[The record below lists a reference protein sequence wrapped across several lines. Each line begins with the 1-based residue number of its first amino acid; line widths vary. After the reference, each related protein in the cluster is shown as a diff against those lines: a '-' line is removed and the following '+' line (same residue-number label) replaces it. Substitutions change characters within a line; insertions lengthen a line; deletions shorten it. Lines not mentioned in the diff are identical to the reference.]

1 MVNKETPPLFFEQK
15 FYNSLTSD
23 EWNELNKISIEYE
36 QDKIKIKNCII
47 FTEYYEK
54 IKKFVNSKI
63 SKNSSLEF
71 QKISNELLK
80 LYHNYNIYNEK
91 NKKEIEYYWLCINC
105 RIIFEEHFNTFFHS
119 ALFPYILDL
128 FADDTIKNA
137 YEFYWIFTNNAK
149 EKNIKLY
156 EQIIL
161 IENQLQKKRIVNFNN
176 KILEKCSCYQ
186 NNIINYL
193 PKVVGIKRKKITNK
207 EFSKIETEQ
216 MKPHRG
222 RKKKEIEENISIREE
237 ENRIIYEANISK
249 TEKFILSID
258 KNKTITPAM
267 LRTFIYILSIATP
280 HIKTY
285 SKIGNI
291 IEMQEI
297 KINLKKASYDLKINK
312 KDWLKK
318 HIIKTLDSFITV
330 KAKSNYFDDEKS
342 KKTKTERYILF
353 DDYLLQ
359 DYKIKEN
366 EIIVTFNKLFT
377 ISLMKSEEM
386 IIPIELFRIDLNKY
400 PLAFLI
406 GYYLLLHERRNQK
419 NTAKI
424 NKDYIKVKI
433 ETLLFNSGRDINEAI
448 KTNNTKKE
456 KELSINSLQIL
467 KAQGILKDY
476 KYKLNNEEYEANE
489 IEDNK
494 TFSEWREYTLCY
506 KFSDMITEK
515 LNEYNKRPQ
524 IRKSK
529 TK

>member
-1 MVNKETPPLFFEQK
+1 MLLYKNAQDYTKEHLEKLEEPLTIEEK
-15 FYNSLTSD
+15 
-23 EWNELNKISIEYE
+23 EELNLLQNKLTEIAVEYRNKIDEFFFKTKTAQTSSILFE
-36 QDKIKIKNCII
+36 KINDTTLKKFQEVRKTIISEKNQVYFETFLKGNII
-47 FTEYYEK
+47 FREYFRQELNNFYLSPFASYLIEIYKNEPIQKCIYINEQFKLQLKEK
-54 IKKFVNSKI
+54 KI
-63 SKNSSLEF
+63 SKAEIYAEL
-71 QKISNELLK
+71 QKLIV
-80 LYHNYNIYNEK
+80 K
-91 NKKEIEYYWLCINC
+91 NKI
-105 RIIFEEHFNTFFHS
+105 
-119 ALFPYILDL
+119 ADL
-128 FADDTIKNA
+128 ET
-137 YEFYWIFTNNAK
+137 
-149 EKNIKLY
+149 
-156 EQIIL
+156 
-161 IENQLQKKRIVNFNN
+161 

-193 PKVVGIKRKKITNK
+193 PKVIGIKRKKITNK
-207 EFSKIETEQ
+207 EFPKTETEQ
-216 MKPHRG
+216 TKPRRG
-222 RKKKEIEENISIREE
+222 RKKKEIEEIFSIREE
-237 ENRIIYEANISK
+237 ENRIIYEVSISK

-258 KNKTITPAM
+258 ENKTITPAM

-386 IIPIELFRIDLNKY
+386 IIPMELFRIDLNKY

-467 KAQGILKDY
+467 KDKGILKDY
-476 KYKLNNEEYEANE
+476 KYKLNNKEYEANE